1 MRAAALIAKVAADD
15 ASALPA
21 HAALRMATLNGAE
34 ALGLGEIT
42 GSLQTGKAADVVAI
56 DLGRLETQPLY
67 NPISQIVYSAN
78 RDQISDVWVAGRH
91 LLKNRQL
98 TTLDEDELIAKANSW
113 RDKIAQ

>member
-1 MRAAALIAKVAADD
+1 
-15 ASALPA
+15 
-21 HAALRMATLNGAE
+21 MATLNGAE

-42 GSLQTGKAADVVAI
+42 GSLETGKAADVVAI
-56 DLGRLETQPLY
+56 DLNRIETLPLY
-67 NPISQIVYSAN
+67 NPISQIVYSAT

-98 TTLDEDELIAKANSW
+98 TTLDEDELIAKATQW